1 MKSMA
6 IEMVEVPESEQTPLV
21 RRLLEIIQ
29 EQSEQIDQ
37 LRAEIAHLKGLSP
50 KPKMTP
56 SKLEQPPPSASIP
69 ATGDAKRPG
78 SAKRSKTAQLLIHE
92 DQILKP
98 DNVPEGSIFKGYEDF
113 VVQDII
119 IKPHNIRYRR
129 ERWLTPDGATI
140 VASLPAE
147 VLPGSHFGPEL
158 ICHILHQYHCNHVT
172 QPLILEELHQRGIDI
187 SAGQIDRIL
196 TQNKDVFHQEKD
208 ELLPAGLESSTCIHV
223 DDTGARHEG
232 KPGYCTHIGNE
243 FFAYFQSTPSKSRV
257 NFLEVLRGTHRD
269 YVLDEVA
276 LAYLAQQKLPQ
287 TLRAALVAGPRHFA
301 DKAVWEAH
309 LTALGITGELH
320 VRTATEGALLGSLI
334 SHGTSLELVIMSDD
348 AGQFAILVHI
358 LCWIHAERTLAR
370 LIPFNELYRQALEK
384 VRTEIWEFYA
394 RLKAYK
400 QEPTEEIKVALEAEF
415 DRLFSQETNFTTI
428 NGALRRLAANKAELL
443 LVLARPELPLH
454 NNLSEGDIRDFVKRR
469 KISGGTRSDEGKRCR
484 DTFASLKKT
493 CRKLGIGFWDYLCDR
508 VRGLG
513 QIPPLGQII
522 RERAKA
528 SEASKA
534 RAAEAAKAK
543 AAEAAKGTQT
553 AKAAETLVP
562 A

>member
-1 MKSMA
+1 M
-6 IEMVEVPESEQTPLV
+6 IEISESEQTPLV

-29 EQSEQIDQ
+29 EQSEEIDQ

-56 SKLEQPPPSASIP
+56 SKLEQPPPSAP
-69 ATGDAKRPG
+69 LPPTDGKRPG
-78 SAKRSKTAQLLIHE
+78 SAKRSKTAQLTIHTE
-92 DQILKP
+92 EILKP
-98 DNVPEGSIFKGYEDF
+98 ENVPPGSVFKGYEDF

-129 ERWLTPDGATI
+129 ERWLTPDGTTI

-172 QPLILEELHQRGIDI
+172 QPLLLEELRQRGIDI

-196 TQNKDVFHQEKD
+196 TQDKDAFHQEKD
-208 ELLPAGLESSTCIHV
+208 DLLPAGLESSPYIHV

-257 NFLEVLRGTHRD
+257 NFLEVLRGRHQD
-269 YVLDEVA
+269 YRLDEVA
-276 LAYLAQQKLPQ
+276 MDYFAQQKLPQ
-287 TLRAALVAGPRHFA
+287 TLRAALDAGPHHFA
-301 DKAVWEAH
+301 DKATWQAH
-309 LTALGITGELH
+309 LTALGITSEHH

-334 SHGTSLELVIMSDD
+334 AHGISLELVIMSDD

-400 QEPTEEIKVALEAEF
+400 KQPTEELKIELDTEF

-443 LVLARPELPLH
+443 LVLTRPELPLH
-454 NNLSEGDIRDFVKRR
+454 NNLSEGDIRDYVKRR
-469 KISGGTRSDEGKRCR
+469 KISGGTRSNEGKRCR

-513 QIPPLGQII
+513 QIPQLGQIV

-528 SEASKA
+528 KA
-534 RAAEAAKAK
+534 DEAARGR
-543 AAEAAKGTQT
+543 ET

>member
-1 MKSMA
+1 MA
-6 IEMVEVPESEQTPLV
+6 IERVDISESEQTPLV

-29 EQSEQIDQ
+29 EQSEEIDQ

-50 KPKMTP
+50 KPKITP
-56 SKLEQPPPSASIP
+56 SKLEQPPPSAP
-69 ATGDAKRPG
+69 LPPTDGKRPG
-78 SAKRSKTAQLLIHE
+78 SAKRFKTAQLTIHADE
-92 DQILKP
+92 ILKL
-98 DNVPEGSIFKGYEDF
+98 DNVPAGSVFKGYEDF

-119 IKPHNIRYRR
+119 IKPHNTRYRR
-129 ERWLTPDGATI
+129 ERWLTPTGVTI
-140 VASLPAE
+140 VAGLPAK

-196 TQNKDVFHQEKD
+196 TQDKDAFHQEKND
-208 ELLPAGLESSTCIHV
+208 LLPAGLESSAYIHV
-223 DDTGARHEG
+223 DDTGARHDG
-232 KPGYCTHIGNE
+232 KQGYCTHIGNE

-257 NFLEVLRGTHRD
+257 NFLEVLRGTHQD

-276 LAYLAQQKLPQ
+276 MDYFAQQKLPQ
-287 TLRAALVAGPRHFA
+287 TLRAALDAGPHHFA
-301 DKAVWEAH
+301 DKPAWEAH
-309 LTALGITGELH
+309 LNALGITSEHH
-320 VRTATEGALLGSLI
+320 VRTATEGALLGSLV

-370 LIPFNELYRQALEK
+370 LIPFNERYRQALEK

-400 QEPTEEIKVALEAEF
+400 KEPTEELKLALDAEF
-415 DRLFSQETNFTTI
+415 DRLFSQKTNFTTI
-428 NGALRRLAANKAELL
+428 NAALRRLAANKSELL
-443 LVLARPELPLH
+443 LVLERPELPLH
-454 NNLSEGDIRDFVKRR
+454 NNLSEGDIRDYVKRR

-493 CRKLGIGFWDYLCDR
+493 CRKLGIAFWDYLCDR

-513 QIPPLGQII
+513 QIPQLGQIV

-528 SEASKA
+528 KA
-534 RAAEAAKAK
+534 DEGAKDT
-543 AAEAAKGTQT
+543 ETS
-553 AKAAETLVP
+553 KAAETLVP